1 MKNKHLLLY
10 PFVLFLSLTIIFLSG
25 CSNTQNIG
33 LKNDYSYIPDESSS
47 ASIAGFSDSRS
58 GIIIQNQEVDE
69 ADLSNGTE
77 DILSIEDSSNCDAEV
92 KAEEILGSM
101 TLNEKIYQLFI
112 VTQEQLTGVGQ
123 VTKSGDVSKKSIQQ
137 MQVGGIIYFEPNI
150 VTPEQCTEMIQNIQ
164 SFSKLGLFIAVDEEG
179 GRVARLGNNPD
190 MGTTAFPGG
199 QAAIGKTGDPEQ
211 AYIAGCTIGTD
222 ISRFGFNLNLSPVA
236 EITDDVEHSV
246 IGERSFGGDPVLTA
260 QMVSSM
266 VKGLH
271 EGGVLCTLKH
281 FPGHG
286 DTTSDP
292 HNGYTEMSKSLED
305 LMENDFVPFRAGAEA
320 GADFLMMGHFS
331 SPQLT
336 GDDVPATLSKQMITL
351 AKEQLDFAGLIM
363 TDSLSMGAI
372 TDRYSSGE
380 AAVMA
385 LQAGADIILM
395 PQNLDEAVDG
405 VSSAIE
411 NGEISVERIDESVK
425 KILLKKLEAG
435 IIL

>member
-1 MKNKHLLLY
+1 
-10 PFVLFLSLTIIFLSG
+10 
-25 CSNTQNIG
+25 
-33 LKNDYSYIPDESSS
+33 
-47 ASIAGFSDSRS
+47 
-58 GIIIQNQEVDE
+58 
-69 ADLSNGTE
+69 
-77 DILSIEDSSNCDAEV
+77 
-92 KAEEILGSM
+92 
-101 TLNEKIYQLFI
+101 
-112 VTQEQLTGVGQ
+112 
-123 VTKSGDVSKKSIQQ
+123 
-137 MQVGGIIYFEPNI
+137 
-150 VTPEQCTEMIQNIQ
+150 
-164 SFSKLGLFIAVDEEG
+164 
-179 GRVARLGNNPD
+179 

-199 QAAIGKTGDPEQ
+199 QAAIGKTADPEQ
-211 AYIAGCTIGTD
+211 AYIAGSTIGND
-222 ISRFGFNLNLSPVA
+222 ISRFGFNLDLAPVA

-271 EGGVLCTLKH
+271 KGGVLCTLKH

-292 HNGYTEMSKSLED
+292 HNGYTEMSKPLED

-336 GDDVPATLSKQMITL
+336 GDDVPATLSKQMIAL

-395 PQNLDEAVDG
+395 PENLDEAVDG
-405 VSSAIE
+405 ISSAIE

-425 KILLKKLEAG
+425 KILFKKIDAG
-435 IIL
+435 II